1 MRIRIIHQR
10 QLKNMKLFI
19 VTFILSVPSFSF
31 AETFANS
38 DDFEFKK
45 ILFCQ
50 SDLNASQQVQLLK
63 KMSDSSTSVMDV
75 NKDKVTI
82 YHLKKPIQF
91 NQLTSSKVIL
101 GGNSAITDGNLAL
114 AFKESYKQ
122 VNKQLPVKLK
132 YDSESGSYYQH
143 AKKQIVV
150 LEQVYGFEIP
160 QVNTAL
166 SCGPYEN

>member
-31 AETFANS
+31 AETFANN

-150 LEQVYGFEIP
+150 
-160 QVNTAL
+160 
-166 SCGPYEN
+166 

>member
-1 MRIRIIHQR
+1 MRIRIIHQG
-10 QLKNMKLFI
+10 QLKNMKLLI

-82 YHLKKPIQF
+82 YHLKKPIHF
-91 NQLTSSKVIL
+91 NQLNSSKVIL
-101 GGNSAITDGNLAL
+101 GGNSAITSGNLAL

-122 VNKQLPVKLK
+122 VNKQLPVKLEH
-132 YDSESGSYYQH
+132 DIESGSYYKY

-166 SCGPYEN
+166 SCEPYDN